1 MSKKKLLPLIIDLV
15 FKIELKNWILNHYM
29 CLLCYELFSVLEN
42 ITMLLFEQKKPIIKI
57 LLKDKSK

>member
-29 CLLCYELFSVLEN
+29 CLLCYEFFSVLEN
-42 ITMLLFEQKKPIIKI
+42 ITILLFEQKKPIIKI